1 MSNLLIIRAEA
12 ARAFVTNGL
21 PKGRAWS
28 SLTYA
33 YDYEVENAMY
43 LGWFDDNPK
52 KTPAEKISEARAAY
66 VARFGTAPNIILV
79 NEADWVEVAGV
90 VIRTEGYIRRNN
102 FWVGWED
109 GCRA

>member
-1 MSNLLIIRAEA
+1 MSNLLIIRANA
-12 ARAFVTNGL
+12 ARAFVAQPL

-52 KTPAEKISEARAAY
+52 KRHGEGVGRSALIISRHGKRQGEHDRM
-66 VARFGTAPNIILV
+66 
-79 NEADWVEVAGV
+79 
-90 VIRTEGYIRRNN
+90 
-102 FWVGWED
+102 
-109 GCRA
+109 